1 MHRQGGR
8 QEIDRRTLLAKGA
21 AFVAL
26 LVTGCARKESR
37 GFAATSLRQLRAR
50 LERHIEPGFAPGM
63 VGLVASGPEVE
74 TFVLGKMAF
83 EGPDMRR
90 DTIFRIASM
99 TKPVTATAVM
109 MLVEEGKLRL
119 DEPVDR
125 LLPELAN
132 RGVLRRIDAALD
144 DTVPARRPITVED
157 LLTFRCGHGLILAPS
172 GRYPIQKAIADL
184 GIFGPPDRAL
194 PLEGDAWMQRSA
206 ACRSLRSRGKTGCTG
221 RARTSRG
228 SWWRGRRASR
238 CRAFAKS
245 ESFGR
250 WG

>member
-1 MHRQGGR
+1 MHRQDGR
-8 QEIDRRTLLAKGA
+8 REIDRRTLLAKGA
-21 AFVAL
+21 AFAAL

-109 MLVEEGKLRL
+109 MLVEEGQLSHSAGHPRGRCINNR
-119 DEPVDR
+119 PVHSTRR
-125 LLPELAN
+125 LLF
-132 RGVLRRIDAALD
+132 V
-144 DTVPARRPITVED
+144 RRPNDDRDAV
-157 LLTFRCGHGLILAPS
+157 
-172 GRYPIQKAIADL
+172 
-184 GIFGPPDRAL
+184 GP
-194 PLEGDAWMQRSA
+194 
-206 ACRSLRSRGKTGCTG
+206 RG
-221 RARTSRG
+221 
-228 SWWRGRRASR
+228 
-238 CRAFAKS
+238 
-245 ESFGR
+245 
-250 WG
+250 